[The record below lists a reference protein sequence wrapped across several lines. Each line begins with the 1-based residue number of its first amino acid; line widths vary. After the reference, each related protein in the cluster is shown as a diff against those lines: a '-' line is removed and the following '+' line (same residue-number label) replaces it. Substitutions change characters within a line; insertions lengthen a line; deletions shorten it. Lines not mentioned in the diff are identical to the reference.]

1 MVVRAGSDTLLVQT
15 LDFFTPVVDDPYD
28 YGQIAAAN
36 SLSDVYAMGGR
47 PLTAMNIVCF
57 PTRKLGPEVLRE
69 ILRGGLDKVRESGA
83 MLAGGHTVED
93 AEPKFGLSVTG
104 LVQES
109 ELATKG
115 GLRAGEVLILTK
127 PLGVGIL
134 TTAQKRGLLPAE
146 LLQQAVDSMA
156 RLNDQARDAMVAAGA
171 RGGTDIT
178 GYALLGHAME
188 MARAGKVQLEFWS
201 SRLPLLPGV
210 GAMREQGCWP
220 GGSAANRDWL
230 EASGLLEW
238 VEDVPE
244 LLRDVMCDA
253 QTSGGLLF
261 GVQESQVDTVLQ
273 ALPGARAV
281 GRVRAGP
288 QPRIRVE

>member
-1 MVVRAGSDTLLVQT
+1 VRAGSDTLLVQT

-28 YGQIAAAN
+28 YGQIAAAH

-57 PTRKLGPEVLRE
+57 PTRKLGTEVLRE

-104 LVQES
+104 LVQED

-115 GLRAGEVLILTK
+115 GLQAGEVLILTK

-134 TTAQKRGLLPAE
+134 TTAQKRGLLPE
-146 LLQQAVDSMA
+146 DLLKQAVQSMA
-156 RLNDQARDAMVAAGA
+156 RLNAAARDAMVAAGA

-188 MARAGKVQLEFWS
+188 MARASQVQLELDAASF
-201 SRLPLLPGV
+201 PLLPGV
-210 GAMREQGCWP
+210 QEMREQGCWP
-220 GGSAANRDWL
+220 GGSAANRVWL
-230 EASGLLEW
+230 EGSGLLEW
-238 VEDVPE
+238 GSDVSE
-244 LLRDVMCDA
+244 LLRDVLCDA
-253 QTSGGLLF
+253 QTSGGLFF
-261 GVQESQVDTVLQ
+261 GVAESRVDPVLQ
-273 ALPGARAV
+273 ALPEARVV
-281 GRVRAGP
+281 GRVRVGP
-288 QPRIRVE
+288 QPRIVVR

>member
-57 PTRKLGPEVLRE
+57 PTRKLGPDVLRE

-83 MLAGGHTVED
+83 LLAGGHTVED

-104 LVQES
+104 LVQEN

-115 GLRAGEVLILTK
+115 GLQAGEILILTK

-146 LLQQAVDSMA
+146 LLQQAVVSMA
-156 RLNDQARDAMVAAGA
+156 RLNAGARDAMVAAGA

-188 MARAGKVQLEFWS
+188 MARAGRVQLELWS

-210 GAMREQGCWP
+210 GEMREQGCWP

-230 EASGLLEW
+230 EASGLLDWAEN
-238 VEDVPE
+238 VPE

-261 GVQESQVDTVLQ
+261 GVQEGQVEAVLG
-273 ALPGARAV
+273 ALPQARAV
-281 GRVRAGP
+281 GRVTAGP